1 MPVYRHKGKW
11 MYDFWKNEVRYR
23 KGRYLSKQDAIEAE
37 ARARST
43 AKLINMDFVKLC
55 ENRLD
60 DVKTRRSNQYFNEM
74 KSFFKS
80 VAPIFA
86 NKSRIGKDDIVGYLN
101 EIATTKSFALANKH
115 LRWLKALFNHDD
127 GILNPCKGIPPYP
140 SRPKKRYVPPMEDV
154 KKVLS
159 IANKEQENYLLTIIH
174 TAARVREINRL
185 KPEDIGPKLEYVILR
200 TRKAKNSDEVERE
213 IPANKI
219 LKRVLKHLSLKGEY
233 IFMNKRTK
241 TKFDY
246 RDKFLITLCDKA
258 KVKAFTFHC
267 LRHLSASIMADAGV
281 PLPEIQ
287 KILGHQRAT
296 TTDIYLR
303 SIRANHQRGTNA
315 LEVIS

>member
-1 MPVYRHKGKW
+1 VPVYRHKGKW

-60 DVKTRRSNQYFNEM
+60 DVETRRSKQYFNEM

-86 NKSRIGKDDIVGYLN
+86 NKSRIGKDDVVGYLN

-115 LRWLKALFNHDD
+115 FRWLKALFNHDD
-127 GILNPCKGIPPYP
+127 RILNPCKGISPYP
-140 SRPKKRYVPPMEDV
+140 LRPKKRYVPPMEDV

-174 TAARVREINRL
+174 TAGRVREINRL
-185 KPEDIGPKLEYVILR
+185 KPEDIGPKFEYVILR

-213 IPANKI
+213 IQANKI
-219 LKRVLKHLSLKGEY
+219 LKRVLKQLPLKGEY
-233 IFMNKRTK
+233 IFTNKRTK
-241 TKFDY
+241 TKYDY

-258 KVKAFTFHC
+258 KVKPFTFHC
-267 LRHLSASIMADAGV
+267 LRHLSASLMADARV

-315 LEVIS
+315 LEVIG

>member
-1 MPVYRHKGKW
+1 MAVYRHKGKW
-11 MYDFWKNEVRYR
+11 MYDFWKNKVRYR
-23 KGRYLSKQDAIEAE
+23 QGGFQDKQDAIEKE
-37 ARARST
+37 AIARST
-43 AKLINMDFVKLC
+43 ASLINMDFVKLC
-55 ENRLD
+55 ESRLAD
-60 DVKTRRSNQYFNEM
+60 IEIRRSKQYFGEM

-80 VAPIFA
+80 VAPVFA
-86 NKSRIGKDDIVGYLN
+86 NKKKIGKDDIVEYLN
-101 EIATTKSFALANKH
+101 IVAKESFALANKH
-115 LRWLKALFNHDD
+115 LRWLKALFNYQD
-127 GILNPCKGIPPYP
+127 GIINPCKGIAPYP
-140 SRPKKRYVPPMEDV
+140 LRPKKRYVPPMEDV
-154 KKVLS
+154 KKVLN

-174 TAARVREINRL
+174 TAGRVREINRL
-185 KPEDIGPKLEYVILR
+185 KPDDIDPKFKYVILR

-213 IPANKI
+213 IPVNKI
-219 LKRVLKHLSLKGEY
+219 LKGVLKQLPLTGEY
-233 IFMNKRTK
+233 IFTNKRTK